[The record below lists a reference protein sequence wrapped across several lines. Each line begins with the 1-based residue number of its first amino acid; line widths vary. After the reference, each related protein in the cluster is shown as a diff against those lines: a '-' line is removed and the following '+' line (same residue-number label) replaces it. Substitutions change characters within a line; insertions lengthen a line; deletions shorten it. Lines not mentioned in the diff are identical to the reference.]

1 MRKFSNTV
9 SVTCRCLRNIGGLSF
24 PPCLFILILYCL
36 LRLPGLSGKK
46 LSLSALGFKP
56 GSVHHCGV
64 TDLLKEFLRLQ
75 IKKLCFASVK
85 LLLGKKKKTKKLTM
99 KSLIQGDTNS
109 PCFSC
114 GNRSFSVARVHL
126 TLWIEGINPNTCQK
140 IPFSET
146 FLLSEATMFILEH
159 NLHKYSSLLCV
170 SLIDG

>member
-85 LLLGKKKKTKKLTM
+85 LLLGKKKNKKTNYEESHLGRHEFTLFQLWQSITFSSQSSSYTM
-99 KSLIQGDTNS
+99 DR
-109 PCFSC
+109 
-114 GNRSFSVARVHL
+114 GNQPKYL
-126 TLWIEGINPNTCQK
+126 LENTL
-140 IPFSET
+140 F
-146 FLLSEATMFILEH
+146 
-159 NLHKYSSLLCV
+159 
-170 SLIDG
+170 